1 MTERKILFEGYPY
14 KPIATDTDMTR
25 ITDKMNPATVLD
37 TLRKADGYYITN
49 TARDMSQSDYKNRIL
64 LHTDLIAAK
73 AREDAGYFSLEI
85 TGGASVH
92 VDILRKQVDPFLKLR
107 LLREQMPNTMFQTL
121 CRGVNL
127 FGYRP
132 YPQNVIRL
140 TVREFAKY
148 VDVWRTFDFMNYIPN
163 MQAVF
168 EEVTKAGKINEPCIC
183 FSTGPEHTNDYYVK
197 KVQEIL
203 DVTGEEIIL
212 CIKNHGGLGTPKR
225 IGELVDAIKQT
236 YPELPIHYHGHN
248 TDGNDIG
255 RITAAVL
262 AGATIVDA
270 SDHAFT
276 GFYGPPPI
284 LTVIQTL
291 KDHDKVAIGI
301 DEEAVI
307 ESSDAIR
314 DERPHYAQF
323 ESQIKGF
330 MPTVQ
335 IHKLPGG
342 AMGSSLEQA
351 SKGGFLDKMPDIL
364 HKELPKVQKELGNY
378 WSVTPGS
385 QILWTTAVSN
395 VLDGDRYGNCSGDL
409 KNLLLG
415 KYGPFPFYKPADWIY
430 EKAFGPDWKKIL
442 EEQGGVENIEDIDIE
457 KERKTLAERLGKEP
471 TEQQLVTYL
480 QHPNDAVEFFKFEE
494 KFGQSYV
501 LPPSIF
507 LREGGFKLG
516 ESLVFRDNNGK
527 EHIIEIGPSQQA
539 DDGKTNVYLNVDHHQ
554 RAFVIEAEAQAGAAA
569 AVATL
574 SKQEIANLAK
584 TGDIR
589 APFGGNVYEIS
600 VETGQQVEAGDQ
612 VAVLEAMKMQ
622 TPVVSEISGT
632 VSTISAKVGQALKTG
647 DKILL
652 IASGEE

>member
-1 MTERKILFEGYPY
+1 
-14 KPIATDTDMTR
+14 MTR
-25 ITDKMNPATVLD
+25 ITEKMTPDAVLD
-37 TLRKADGYYITN
+37 TLRRTDGYYITN
-49 TARDMSQSDYKNRIL
+49 TTRDMSQSDYKNRIL
-64 LHTDLIAAK
+64 LHTDLMAAE
-73 AREDAGYFSLEI
+73 AREEAGYFSLEI
-85 TGGASVH
+85 TGGASIH
-92 VDILRKQVDPFLKLR
+92 VDILRKQVDPFLKLK

-148 VDVWRTFDFMNYIPN
+148 VDVWRTFDFMNHVPN
-163 MQAVF
+163 MEAVF
-168 EEVTKAGKINEPCIC
+168 EEVAKAGKINEPCIC
-183 FSTGPEHTNDYYVK
+183 FSTGPEHTDDFYVK
-197 KVQEIL
+197 KVREIL
-203 DVTGEEIIL
+203 DVTGTEIIL

-225 IGELVDAIKQT
+225 IGELVNSIKQA
-236 YPELPIHYHGHN
+236 YPELIIHYHGHN

-255 RITAAVL
+255 RIQAAVL
-262 AGATIVDA
+262 NGATIVDA
-270 SDHAFT
+270 SDHSFT

-291 KDHDKVAIGI
+291 KDYGKTAIGI
-301 DEEAVI
+301 NEEAVI
-307 ESSDAIR
+307 RSSDVIR
-314 DERPHYAQF
+314 DQRQYYSQF
-323 ESQIKGF
+323 EAQIKGF

-351 SKGGFLDKMPDIL
+351 AKGGFLDKMPDIL
-364 HKELPKVQKELGNY
+364 HKELPKVQKELGNW

-395 VLDGDRYGNCSGDL
+395 VLEGERYGNPSGDL

-415 KYGPFPFYKPADWIY
+415 KYGPFPFYQPGDWIY
-430 EKAFGPDWKKIL
+430 EKAFGPDWKTVL
-442 EEQGGVENIEDIDIE
+442 ERDGGIEVIDDIDID
-457 KERKTLAERLGKEP
+457 KERETLTGKLGKEP

-480 QHPNDAVEFFKFEE
+480 QHPNDAVDFFKFEE

-507 LREGGFKLG
+507 LRQGGFQLG
-516 ESLVFRDNNGK
+516 ETMVFRDHNGK
-527 EHIIEIGPSQQA
+527 EHLIEIGPSQE
-539 DDGKTNVYLNVDHHQ
+539 DEDGRTNVYLNVDHSQ
-554 RAFVIEAEAQAGAAA
+554 RTYIIEPEVREGTTCR
-569 AVATL
+569 ATL
-574 SKQEIANLAK
+574 SKDEIVKLAK

-589 APFGGNVYEIS
+589 APFGGNVYDIS
-600 VETGQQVEAGDQ
+600 VETGQEVTAGDQ
-612 VAVLEAMKMQ
+612 VAILEAMKMQ
-622 TPVVSEISGT
+622 TPVISEVTG
-632 VSTISAKVGQALKTG
+632 KVVDIATEIGQALKPG

-652 IASGEE
+652 IEPLEDD

>member
-1 MTERKILFEGYPY
+1 MT
-14 KPIATDTDMTR
+14 T
-25 ITDKMNPATVLD
+25 ITTAMSTTEVLK
-37 TLRKADGYYITN
+37 TLREADGYYITN

-64 LHTDLIAAK
+64 LHTDLIAAPE
-73 AREDAGYFSLEI
+73 RERSGYFSLEI

-92 VDILRKQVDPFLKLR
+92 VDILRKQVDPFLKLE
-107 LLREQMPNTMFQTL
+107 LLREKMPNTMFQTL

-140 TVREFAKY
+140 AVREFAKY

-168 EEVTKAGKINEPCIC
+168 EEVAKADKINEPCIC
-183 FSTGPEHTNDYYVK
+183 FSTGPEHTNEFYISK
-197 KVQEIL
+197 IQEIL
-203 DVTGEEIIL
+203 DVTGDEIIL

-225 IGELVDAIKQT
+225 IGELVNAIKQA
-236 YPELPIHYHGHN
+236 YPDLIVHYHGHN
-248 TDGNDIG
+248 TDGNDTG
-255 RITAAVL
+255 RITEAVL
-262 AGATIVDA
+262 NGATIVDA

-276 GFYGPPPI
+276 GFYGPPPV

-291 KDHDKVAIGI
+291 KEHDKTAISI
-301 DEEAVI
+301 NEEAVI
-307 ESSDAIR
+307 ASSDAIR
-314 DERPHYAQF
+314 DERPYYAQF

-351 SKGGFLDKMPDIL
+351 DKGGFIKQMPDIL
-364 HKELPKVQKELGNY
+364 HRELPKVQIELGNW

-395 VLDGDRYGNCSGDL
+395 VVDGERYDNPSGDL

-415 KYGPFPFYKPADWIY
+415 KYGPFPFYQPADWIY
-430 EKAFGPDWKKIL
+430 EKVFGPDWKDIL
-442 EEQGGVENIEDIDIE
+442 EKEGGVENIEDMDIE
-457 KERKTLAERLGKEP
+457 QENKTLAERLGYEP

-494 KFGQSYV
+494 KFGKSYV

-507 LREGGFKLG
+507 LREGGFSLG
-516 ESLVFRDNNGK
+516 ETLIFRDHSGK
-527 EHIIEIGPSQQA
+527 EHMIEIGPSQSDKEGEA
-539 DDGKTNVYLNVDHHQ
+539 NIHLNVDHHQ
-554 RAFVIEAEAQAGAAA
+554 RTFVFEPEQQTGSGSAPR
-569 AVATL
+569 L
-574 SKQEIANLAK
+574 SKEEIAELALF
-584 TGDIR
+584 GDIR
-589 APFGGNVYEIS
+589 APFAGNICEVSIK
-600 VETGQQVEAGDQ
+600 VGQEVTKGDR
-612 VAVLEAMKMQ
+612 VAILEAMKMQ
-622 TPVVSEISGT
+622 TPIVSEVSGT
-632 VSTISAKVGQALKTG
+632 VAAVSVKIGQALKPG
-647 DKILL
+647 DKILK
-652 IASGEE
+652 ISTKE